1 MGTEL
6 LAIFMP
12 ANIIFCF
19 EMLSD
24 TVNFQL
30 VPKGDLYDTL
40 VAEPFN
46 LATYKE
52 RQSQNAESNITAES
66 EEGAEKSSLG

>member
-1 MGTEL
+1 MSGILSMLWNIFNTFQLIMGTEL

-19 EMLSD
+19 EILSD

-30 VPKGDLYDTL
+30 LPKEDLYDTL
-40 VAEPFN
+40 VARTFD
-46 LATYKE
+46 LKTY
-52 RQSQNAESNITAES
+52 
-66 EEGAEKSSLG
+66 

>member
-1 MGTEL
+1 MLWNIFNTFQLIMGTEL

-30 VPKGDLYDTL
+30 VPKENLYDTL

-52 RQSQNAESNITAES
+52 RQS
-66 EEGAEKSSLG
+66 